1 MSGGPDSLLVL
12 GGAKSG
18 KSAYAQSLA
27 QSWGGRL
34 VYLAAGQAGDQEMA
48 RRIARHQAR
57 RGPAWQTLEE
67 PLALEQALQGA
78 DGPQAVL
85 LVDCLTLWLSNLM
98 LTAELDDAALQG
110 RFAAL
115 CGLLPSLKARVIL
128 VANEV
133 GLGIVPENALARRFR
148 DQAGSLNQQLAGVCN
163 CVVLIS
169 AGLPLALKGPLPFI
183 N

>member
-1 MSGGPDSLLVL
+1 MKGGPANLLVL

-18 KSAYAQSLA
+18 KSAYAQALA
-27 QSWGGRL
+27 QAWGGRL
-34 VYLAAGQAGDQEMA
+34 VYVATGQAHDQEMA
-48 RRIARHQAR
+48 QRIASHQAR

-78 DGPQAVL
+78 DGPDTVL

-98 LTAELDDAALQG
+98 LAAGLGDAALQG

-115 CGLLPSLKARVIL
+115 CDLLPSLKARTIL

-148 DQAGSLNQQLAGVCN
+148 DQAGSLNQQLAGACN
-163 CVVLIS
+163 RVVLIT
-169 AGLPLALKGPLPFI
+169 AGLPLALKGPLPLLS
-183 N
+183 

>member
-1 MSGGPDSLLVL
+1 MNGGPQSVLVL

-18 KSAYAQSLA
+18 KSAYAQALA

-34 VYLAAGQAGDQEMA
+34 VYVATGQAGDEEMA
-48 RRIARHQAR
+48 QRIARHQAR

-67 PLALEQALQGA
+67 PLALEQALRGA
-78 DGPQAVL
+78 DGPGAVL

-98 LTAELDDAALQG
+98 LASGLDDAALQE

-115 CGLLPSLKARVIL
+115 CGQLPSLKARTIL

-148 DQAGSLNQQLAGVCN
+148 DQAGSLNQQLAVACDR
-163 CVVLIS
+163 VVLIT
-169 AGLPLALKGPLPFI
+169 AGLPLALKGPLPLLS
-183 N
+183 